1 MVPRSLNVKTA
12 SVWYVVLEASRP
24 WGQGRDALML
34 FLIPDV
40 RTPCPQP
47 EKIPQAHLCT
57 VHFPAC
63 TFFVV

>member
-1 MVPRSLNVKTA
+1 MVPCSLNVKKQ
-12 SVWYVVLEASRP
+12 VLGTRT
-24 WGQGRDALML
+24 GALML

-40 RTPCPQP
+40 QTPCPQP
-47 EKIPQAHLCT
+47 EKIPQAHLCA